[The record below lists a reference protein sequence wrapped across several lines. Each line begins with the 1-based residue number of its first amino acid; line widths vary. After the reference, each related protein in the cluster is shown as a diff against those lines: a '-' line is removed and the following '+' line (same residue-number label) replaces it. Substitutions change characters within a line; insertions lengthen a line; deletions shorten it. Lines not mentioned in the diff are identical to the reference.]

1 MATGIEV
8 GLSETQRQIVDL
20 TREFARTRIE
30 PQAAEWDRTKH
41 FARDVIDELGRLGF
55 LGMTVPEEY
64 GGMGLDTI
72 TYLLA
77 LEELAA
83 ADASVAV
90 TVGVHSAIP
99 ATMLLRHGTT
109 AQKERWLRPMAGGE
123 RLCGFA
129 LSEPDAGSDAASLRT
144 RAVRDGDHWVLS
156 GTKAWVTNGGTADLM
171 VVIARSD
178 RGICAFIVPTD
189 AAGYRPGKPE
199 DKMGLRASNTVA
211 ITFEELRLPAQHLL
225 GEEGMG
231 FGYAMEALDVG
242 RLGVATQ
249 AVGIARRALEHS
261 VAYCGERK
269 QFDRP
274 IREFQ
279 AVQFKLADMA
289 TRVEAARALAHAAA
303 ARKDRGEDITQHAS
317 MAKLFASETAM
328 WVTTQAVQLFGGYG
342 YMRDFPV
349 EKLFRDAKVTEIYE
363 GTSEIQRLI
372 IARGLYPRAE

>member
-30 PQAAEWDRTKH
+30 PQAADWDRTKH

-99 ATMLLRHGTT
+99 ATMLLRHGTA

-156 GTKAWVTNGGTADLM
+156 GVVVAVLAASAAPDSGRAQAPPTREQVLAALARATPQHPADFTGMDLSGLDLAGIDFKRANLTNCRLVRTNLAKAQLSSVTLTDAVATEADFTAANLDVAVAYRVDLRRAVLRDASVFAVILYDADL
-171 VVIARSD
+171 SD
-178 RGICAFIVPTD
+178 ADLSG
-189 AAGYRPGKPE
+189 
-199 DKMGLRASNTVA
+199 
-211 ITFEELRLPAQHLL
+211 
-225 GEEGMG
+225 
-231 FGYAMEALDVG
+231 
-242 RLGVATQ
+242 
-249 AVGIARRALEHS
+249 ARR
-261 VAYCGERK
+261 
-269 QFDRP
+269 
-274 IREFQ
+274 
-279 AVQFKLADMA
+279 
-289 TRVEAARALAHAAA
+289 
-303 ARKDRGEDITQHAS
+303 
-317 MAKLFASETAM
+317 
-328 WVTTQAVQLFGGYG
+328 
-342 YMRDFPV
+342 
-349 EKLFRDAKVTEIYE
+349 
-363 GTSEIQRLI
+363 
-372 IARGLYPRAE
+372 